1 MGNQEQD
8 KIVAFDTLFTTN
20 HIQILKIL
28 LTYMDASMQKK
39 LAVYIKFLELQYTL
53 SFFKTYSASA
63 LPGFYPQNS
72 LNISA
77 LCDEILPLCSHTGQE
92 QLKQMKNML
101 ESLES
106 MQEMLQMIQTMK
118 DLFPENDNPFGA
130 DPSALFSGLSGMPD
144 ISGMDMSQL
153 FEIFQ
158 AMQSQQGEGGN
169 ENESSN
175 KSSGVDG

>member
-1 MGNQEQD
+1 MDNQEQD

-20 HIQILKIL
+20 HIQMLKIL
-28 LTYMDASMQKK
+28 LSYMDTSMQKK
-39 LAVYIKFLELQYTL
+39 MAVYIKFLELQYTL
-53 SFFKTYSASA
+53 SFFKHYSASA
-63 LPGFYPQNS
+63 HPGFCPQKS
-72 LNISA
+72 LNIPA
-77 LCDEILPLCSHTGQE
+77 LCDELLPLCSHTGQE
-92 QLKQMKNML
+92 QLRQMKSML

-106 MQEMLQMIQTMK
+106 MQEMLQMIQTIK

-169 ENESSN
+169 ENEASNLSSCM
-175 KSSGVDG
+175 DG